1 MNSKIISQG
10 ILRSI
15 LILASVLLLTYIA
28 YLLQALIVYIVIA
41 AIISLMG
48 RPILDFLKVKLKFNN
63 SVATLITMFVFGLL
77 IFGLF
82 ALFIPII
89 AQQGENLS
97 LLNTTELEKN
107 TLLLINQISEYFSL
121 NEEYWKNWISNQD
134 LSSKLNL
141 SVIPNFLNT
150 LIGWLSS
157 FTIGLFSVLFIS
169 FFLLKDEA
177 LLQNITFSFVKNKYE
192 NKLKKSLA
200 KIRKLLSRY
209 FIGLSLQVTIL
220 LLIYSIVLLIFGI
233 ENAFII
239 AFICALLNL
248 IPYVGPLIAAFMMVA
263 LSMSSNITED
273 FSTVILP
280 KSIYVFLGF
289 VIGQLIDNFISQ
301 PIIFSK
307 SVKSHPLEIFIV
319 ILIAGILFG
328 TTGLIFAIPIYTAIK
343 VIFKEFFAQYKIV
356 QSLTKDI

>member
-15 LILASVLLLTYIA
+15 LILASVLLLTYIT

-192 NKLKKSLA
+192 NKLKKSLE
-200 KIRKLLSRY
+200 KIRNLLSRY
-209 FIGLSLQVTIL
+209 FIGLLFQVTIL

-233 ENAFII
+233 ENAIII

-356 QSLTKDI
+356 QSLTKDL

>member
-15 LILASVLLLTYIA
+15 LILASVLLLTYIT

-192 NKLKKSLA
+192 NKLKKSLE
-200 KIRKLLSRY
+200 KIRNLLSRY
-209 FIGLSLQVTIL
+209 FIGLLFQVTIL

-356 QSLTKDI
+356 QSLTKDL